1 MTYRSRFLE
10 TYLNNEP
17 SKPFKTGFEGFESA
31 TPSAFPEKLE
41 HWLCRGFYTV
51 IRLSDEA
58 EAIRCAE
65 ELSPHFAPGKVEAIG
80 ESVQIDNRRSQG
92 GRMKQ

>member
-1 MTYRSRFLE
+1 MKDWLE
-10 TYLNNEP
+10 L
-17 SKPFKTGFEGFESA
+17 SKTHGVEASKTSKNDSVGFGGSA
-31 TPSAFPEKLE
+31 PLDFSDRLE

-80 ESVQIDNRRSQG
+80 ESVQIDNRSSQG
-92 GRMKQ
+92 GT